1 MSLFPISALYK
12 QHADIHSPPLA
23 IGIHF
28 AKTCLSWHAGTGT
41 AYTLDGAF
49 NYVSACLSFV
59 FNLCNIS
66 VGYLIYTISIC
77 QPLYKYISTL

>member
-49 NYVSACLSFV
+49 NYVSACLSV
-59 FNLCNIS
+59 FRFQSLQYFCWLPYIYHI
-66 VGYLIYTISIC
+66 YLPTII
-77 QPLYKYISTL
+77 